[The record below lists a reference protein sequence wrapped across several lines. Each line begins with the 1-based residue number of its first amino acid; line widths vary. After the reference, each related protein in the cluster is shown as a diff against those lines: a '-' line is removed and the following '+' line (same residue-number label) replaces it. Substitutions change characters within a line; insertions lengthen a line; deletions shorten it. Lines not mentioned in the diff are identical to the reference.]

1 MNFFQSDQYS
11 ESLKKFEETLTLLDS
26 NKLSKS
32 NVFEHRITDEINTI
46 FANPSRFLLPS
57 ENLWQKYSVAIS
69 SLGKVY
75 KYCVEHVHE
84 EIFSLL
90 VSLKRTLPTP
100 CETIKIEIKDQ
111 GRLGTLQDENMIT
124 KVDTDKSFNLDSYF
138 RKLANKVFLDSN
150 TLGLLNYLQISENLN
165 LLTGEDT
172 YSNPLAIEKI
182 EFELEKIINFSLNEL
197 ETSELIKLNDDF
209 QNAKPVNEMLLE
221 SESSEGV
228 TVDNNCDD
236 IVEEDSQSFSQL
248 AENIQLFDD
257 YNYIKQAENPKK
269 KIVKEHL
276 IKKNKEKVQNF
287 SLNEQNIKFELFF
300 ADNMISSATLAKW
313 KKEPNEMKLIPQF
326 DKKEFFRLDSRK
338 LTILN
343 KTVIKESIVGVLP
356 LEEEVRVEKNNVKE
370 DLSSKNFMN
379 IREIKKVLVDFIKNS
394 SEKQIEVN
402 KLKESTVQHIHSSLF
417 FVALLHV
424 CNDYCLSLATINDFL
439 HLIMN

>member
-1 MNFFQSDQYS
+1 
-11 ESLKKFEETLTLLDS
+11 
-26 NKLSKS
+26 
-32 NVFEHRITDEINTI
+32 
-46 FANPSRFLLPS
+46 
-57 ENLWQKYSVAIS
+57 
-69 SLGKVY
+69 
-75 KYCVEHVHE
+75 
-84 EIFSLL
+84 
-90 VSLKRTLPTP
+90 
-100 CETIKIEIKDQ
+100 
-111 GRLGTLQDENMIT
+111 MIT

-165 LLTGEDT
+165 LLTGEDM